1 MRPIRFRALIMAMF
15 AVFVS
20 AASAELKSTGALT
33 KLEPGIRSF
42 PVVELA
48 AFKVEEQTT
57 KGGISS
63 EDLFK
68 SLALSDLPTGIG
80 GSRLKVRERPD
91 SVMLVVRF
99 EDPELGSQMGGVVID
114 FADASRDKITRVRM
128 QLREDRD
135 GLDNS
140 PKAVFRQCDRLVK
153 RRKGSSFRLVYRAD
167 DANQTISQLNACV
180 LDQLDPKD
188 RKQLETLYSRLPAI
202 LAKEFAAETFVQS
215 LLAN

>member
-1 MRPIRFRALIMAMF
+1 MRPIRFKALIVAMF
-15 AVFVS
+15 VVFAGAV
-20 AASAELKSTGALT
+20 SAELKSTGALT
-33 KLEPGIRSF
+33 KLEFGIRSF

-57 KGGISS
+57 KGEISS

-99 EDPELGSQMGGVVID
+99 EDPELGSQMGGLVID
-114 FADASRDKITRVRM
+114 FADASRDKIIRVRM

-167 DANQTISQLNACV
+167 DANQSISQLNACV
-180 LDQLDPKD
+180 LEQLDPKD

-202 LAKEFAAETFVQS
+202 LAKEFASEPFVQS
-215 LLAN
+215 LIAN

>member
-1 MRPIRFRALIMAMF
+1 MAMF
-15 AVFVS
+15 VVFAG

-33 KLEPGIRSF
+33 KLEPGIQSF

-57 KGGISS
+57 RGGTSS

-68 SLALSDLPTGIG
+68 SLALSDLSAGVG
-80 GSRLKVRERPD
+80 ESRLKVKERPD
-91 SVMLVVRF
+91 AVMLVVRF
-99 EDPELGSQMGGVVID
+99 EDSELGFQQGNIEID
-114 FADASRDKITRVRM
+114 FADASRDKIIRVRM
-128 QLREDRD
+128 RLGGDRD
-135 GLDNS
+135 GLKNS

-167 DANQTISQLNACV
+167 DANQPISQLNACV
-180 LDQLDPKD
+180 LEQLDPKD
-188 RKQLETLYSRLPAI
+188 RKQLETLYSRLPVI
-202 LAKEFAAETFVQS
+202 LAKEFASETFVQS

>member
-1 MRPIRFRALIMAMF
+1 MRPIRFSALIVAMF
-15 AVFVS
+15 VVFSS
-20 AASAELKSTGALT
+20 AAFAELKPTGALT
-33 KLEPGIRSF
+33 NLEPGIRSF
-42 PVVELA
+42 SVAKLA
-48 AFKVEEQTT
+48 AFKAEEQIT
-57 KGGISS
+57 KGGKSS

-68 SLALSDLPTGIG
+68 SLASSDLPEGMG

-114 FADASRDKITRVRM
+114 FADASRDKIVRVRM

-140 PKAVFRQCDRLVK
+140 PKAVFGQCDRLVK
-153 RRKGSSFRLVYRAD
+153 RRQGSSFRLVYRAD
-167 DANQTISQLNACV
+167 DANQPVSQLNACV

-188 RKQLETLYSRLPAI
+188 RKKLETLYARLPAI
-202 LAKEFAAETFVQS
+202 LAKEFASEEFVKS
-215 LLAN
+215 LISN